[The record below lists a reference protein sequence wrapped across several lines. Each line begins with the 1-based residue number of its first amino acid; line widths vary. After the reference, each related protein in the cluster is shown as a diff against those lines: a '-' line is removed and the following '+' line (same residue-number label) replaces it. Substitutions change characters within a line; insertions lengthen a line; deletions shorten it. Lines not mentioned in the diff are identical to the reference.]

1 MVFTSMKV
9 PNTFR
14 LPIAVLPITAVG
26 TLGHG
31 FNDVFVSSGL
41 STNLFYVG
49 QLVDTNYD
57 VHFSHGG

>member
-1 MVFTSMKV
+1 M
-9 PNTFR
+9 
-14 LPIAVLPITAVG
+14 AVLPITAVG

-41 STNLFYVG
+41 STNLIYVG
-49 QLVDTNYD
+49 QLVDTNCD

>member
-1 MVFTSMKV
+1 MA
-9 PNTFR
+9 
-14 LPIAVLPITAVG
+14 ILPITAVG